1 MVFSSL
7 KIWSIVESIRL
18 SGVVPEIFASR
29 DDIVSDVWHKEL
41 LLERG
46 KSYLI
51 EAASGTG
58 KSSLCS
64 YLYGQRGDYRGVI
77 SFDNEDVSH
86 FDINKWCSIRQKSIS
101 ILFQDLRLFGELTAL
116 ENVEIKNCI
125 THYRDIKQIK
135 AWFEELGIGDK
146 LNARIDRMSY
156 GQQQRVALIRA
167 LCQPYDFL
175 FLDEPISHL
184 DDRNSD
190 IMRDIILRE
199 AKTSGAA
206 IIATSIGKHMNID
219 YDNILCL

>member
-1 MVFSSL
+1 V
-7 KIWSIVESIRL
+7 KEIRL
-18 SGVVPEIFASR
+18 NNVVPEIFAER
-29 DDIVSDVWHKEL
+29 GDIVSDIWRTDVV
-41 LLERG
+41 LERG

-77 SFDNEDVSH
+77 SFDNEDVKH
-86 FDINKWCSIRQKSIS
+86 YDINHWCNIRQHNIS

-116 ENVEIKNCI
+116 ENVEIKNRI
-125 THYRDIKQIK
+125 TKHRTQQQIET
-135 AWFEELGIGDK
+135 WFEELGIGDK

-167 LCQPYDFL
+167 LCQPFDFL
-175 FLDEPISHL
+175 ILDEPISHL

-199 AKTSGAA
+199 AGAVGAA
-206 IIATSIGKHMNID
+206 VVTTSIGKHMNID
-219 YDNILCL
+219 YDKTLCL